1 MQHLPLYFDFRAF
14 VEGQGFVAA
23 IRIRG
28 RATGMPEFGS
38 YWIYGVNPGG
48 LAQNGADLASA
59 YANFRR
65 GIIQILF
72 DLADRAADFAEFED
86 AARSFLFSTADGIVE
101 EWNEA
106 RRKIQAGPV
115 PDVGLRPET
124 AELDPR
130 LTIRN
135 LLDLNMA
142 AVLPINEVPD
152 PQERQER
159 LAA

>member
-14 VEGQGFVAA
+14 VEGRGFVAA

-48 LAQNGADLASA
+48 LAENGDDLKSA

-65 GIIQILF
+65 GVVEVF
-72 DLADRAADFAEFED
+72 YDLADRASDFAEFEE
-86 AARSFLFSTADGIVE
+86 AARAFLNGTNDDLVE

-124 AELDPR
+124 AELDPL

-135 LLDLNMA
+135 ILDRKMA
-142 AVLPINEVPD
+142 GLLPINEFPVS
-152 PQERQER
+152 QER